1 MISDFFKQVNKPF
14 SRRRVNV
21 YESIETKEAYGSA
34 CHAWSFFLLC
44 LWYYPILVN
53 HHLLPGWPIPWE
65 EDTLTL
71 HPLPVHTKDGMPSLL
86 NRPFELLT
94 SFCLTSM

>member
-21 YESIETKEAYGSA
+21 YESIETREAYRLV
-34 CHAWSFFLLC
+34 CHSWSFFLLC

-53 HHLLPGWPIPWE
+53 RHMLPVWPLTWE
-65 EDTLTL
+65 EYRLTL
-71 HPLPVHTKDGMPSLL
+71 HPLPAHTNDGMPSLL
-86 NRPFELLT
+86 NGPFELPKY
-94 SFCLTSM
+94 FCLTSM